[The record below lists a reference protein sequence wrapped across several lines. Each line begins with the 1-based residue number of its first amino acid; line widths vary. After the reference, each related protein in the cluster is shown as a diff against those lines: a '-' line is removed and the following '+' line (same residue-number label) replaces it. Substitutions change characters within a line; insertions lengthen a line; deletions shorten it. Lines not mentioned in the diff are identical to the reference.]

1 MSRVLRVVVAAGLAV
16 VAVLVV
22 RLTDDT
28 ASVSPRAAETPPPTL
43 EPVPA
48 LVLES
53 GRVGCEVGFDDV
65 KNKGATPV
73 EAARLAGHPRGTLK
87 EVWRH
92 EDAAV
97 VTETVDGK
105 VVAVYRTGGYQDGWL
120 TNVISYARE
129 CPSN

>member
-1 MSRVLRVVVAAGLAV
+1 MSRVLRALLAAGLAV
-16 VAVLVV
+16 AVVLVV

-28 ASVSPRAAETPPPTL
+28 ASVTERTPETTPTL

-53 GRVGCEVGFDDV
+53 GRVGCELTFDDV
-65 KNKGATPV
+65 TNKGATPL
-73 EAARLAGHPRGTLK
+73 EAARLAGHPRGSLK
-87 EVWRH
+87 EVWRN

-97 VTETVDGK
+97 VTETVGGL
-105 VVAVYRTGGYQDGWL
+105 VVAVYRTGRYQDGWL

-129 CPSN
+129 CPSE